1 MQTERPQ
8 LAEHAFSDTI
18 YIAAADSAGEDKAGA
33 HFVCDGTHDEVTLQA
48 AVEQIAAPVA
58 GEIRGRHIVL
68 LPGHYYIDAFP
79 RKTPTGWAAVQIPDA
94 TNAFSHIGLW
104 ITGSVHTEATC
115 IHVTKEC
122 YDSLPTPAEGGSN
135 CGDSYSIFAGAS
147 HNWNHHVFEDLYV
160 TVPDSQKNIVC
171 FDGRLLGAMGL
182 RRCKCLCDTRGNYG
196 KTVEPLPV
204 EGFVAFMGTYGSNNM
219 WEEKW
224 EFCQAEGFGQG
235 FAVGSEHL
243 LLHKCAALFGRYG
256 YTFNNYP
263 CPFGAVVH
271 PVTLL
276 NCLDEA
282 NANLW
287 KLGKNDFRQCIM
299 AYNTSFERVP
309 AWLRLD
315 GGGRYA
321 HEERPG
327 DYCGHIDYVANGG
340 YYTANDPTIRF
351 WEEGSG
357 VHMETVNNAQKKLC
371 TSAERRTYATHVG
384 QEIFDTDL
392 GKKLIWL
399 GDRWVDSMG
408 QPVTETEKEQ

>member
-1 MQTERPQ
+1 MWTEKQFWEDR
-8 LAEHAFSDTI
+8 FSDTI
-18 YIAAADSAGEDKAGA
+18 YIAAADSAEKDKKIAD
-33 HFVCDGTHDEVTLQA
+33 FVCDGTHDEVTLQA
-48 AVEQIAAPVA
+48 AVDRIAIPAE
-58 GEIRGRHIVL
+58 GEVRGRHIVL
-68 LPGHYYIDAFP
+68 LPGHYTIAAFP
-79 RKTPTGWAAVQIPDA
+79 KKIPTGWAAVQIPDA
-94 TNAFSHIGLW
+94 TNAFAHIGIW
-104 ITGSVHTEATC
+104 ITGSEHTESTC

-122 YDSLPTPAEGGSN
+122 YDTLPTPEES
-135 CGDSYSIFAGAS
+135 GDSYSIFAGGV

-243 LLHKCAALFGRYG
+243 ILHKCGALFGRYG

-263 CPFGAVVH
+263 CKLGVVAH
-271 PVTLL
+271 PMTLL

-287 KLGKNDFRQCIM
+287 KFGKNNFRQCIM
-299 AYNTSFERVP
+299 AYNTSFERIP
-309 AWLRLD
+309 AWFRL
-315 GGGRYA
+315 GGRYA

-327 DYCGHIDYVANGG
+327 DYCGHIDYVANEG
-340 YYTANDPTIRF
+340 YDTKNDPTIRF

-357 VHMETVNNAQKKLC
+357 IDIETINNAQKKVC
-371 TSAERRTYATHVG
+371 TSAERQTYAAHLG

-408 QPVTETEKEQ
+408 KPV